1 MSPELFDLSGKVAI
15 VTGTSRGLGQFFGR
29 ALANAGADLV
39 ITSRSLES
47 LDAFKKEIE
56 YVTGQTMLVDGGI
69 ATGSIRALPA
79 QKNERKRT

>member
-1 MSPELFDLSGKVAI
+1 MSTELFDLSGKVAI

-29 ALANAGADLV
+29 ALVNAGADLV
-39 ITSRSLES
+39 ITSRSLKS